1 MRVSLFE
8 IFLIQVI
15 LYSII
20 WLTNDYLASY
30 MSVVIPSICGA
41 VLIVAMISE
50 YIEPSKISRKYFW
63 FMGIS
68 LLTPLLVG
76 AFFMTIN
83 GGYLEWMQGI

>member
-15 LYSII
+15 LYSIL
-20 WLTNDYLASY
+20 WLTNDYIASY
-30 MSVVIPSICGA
+30 MSIVIPAICGA
-41 VLIVAMISE
+41 VLIVAVISE